1 MLVAERQR
9 KIVELV
15 NERASVRVTELSSLF
30 HVTEETIRRDLE
42 KLEREQL
49 LHRSHGG
56 AVRIEEGAT
65 EIAHEAREVMRM
77 QEKQAIAKAAVSEIQ
92 TGERIIL
99 DASTTAWYMAK
110 ELPNMPLTIITNSIK
125 VALACSLKD
134 QIRVI
139 SLGGQLLSKSLSFV
153 GPLTERSLT
162 TYYVD
167 KTFLSCKSV
176 HLEHGLSDSNEQ
188 QAIVKKKMIE
198 IAGKTILLADS
209 SKFGK
214 RAFATITEL
223 GRISKVYTDAGIDSA
238 TKSYF
243 EKQNMEFQAVN

>member
-1 MLVAERQR
+1 M
-9 KIVELV
+9 
-15 NERASVRVTELSSLF
+15 
-30 HVTEETIRRDLE
+30 
-42 KLEREQL
+42 
-49 LHRSHGG
+49 
-56 AVRIEEGAT
+56 RIEEGAT
-65 EIAHEAREVMRM
+65 EIAHEAREVMHM
-77 QEKQAIAKAAVSEIQ
+77 QEKQAIAKAAVSDIH

-125 VALACSLKD
+125 VALACSTKD

-139 SLGGQLLSKSLSFV
+139 SLGGQLLSKSLSYV

-188 QAIVKKKMIE
+188 QAIVKKQMIE
-198 IAGKTILLADS
+198 IAEQTILLADS

-214 RAFATITEL
+214 RAFATITGL
-223 GRISKVYTDAGIDSA
+223 DRISKVYTDTGIDSI
-238 TKSYF
+238 TSNHF
-243 EKQNMEFQAVN
+243 EKQNIEFQAVN